1 MPGKNSLKYLPFI
14 LLACVF
20 WGCGHRSKETVELTF
35 PKDSVIGREQMI
47 RILVDLQLM
56 EAGLQLQKN
65 SGIRNDSVEVI
76 YYNGLCRKFHISMKR
91 FKENLEYYQQ
101 DKEDFYMMYED
112 VMNRLGEMK
121 VPAKKHDK
129 K

>member
-14 LLACVF
+14 LLAFVF
-20 WGCGHRSKETVELTF
+20 WGCGHRSKEPVELAF
-35 PKDSVIGREQMI
+35 PKDSVIDREQMI

-65 SGIRNDSVEVI
+65 SGIRNEGVEVI
-76 YYNGLCRKFHISMKR
+76 YYNGLCRKFHISRKR

-112 VMNRLGEMK
+112 VVNRLGELK
-121 VPAKKHDK
+121 EPGKKPGK